1 MKTLENLET
10 EANQLLSQ
18 ENPSISDLRRL
29 SIDLDDFIHSPAFQN
44 LDLNAR
50 EQAQTL
56 YRDLVEKIQSNG
68 NRDNQ
73 PNASSWGW
81 QQRSAAT
88 TPGNIVDMPVKKE
101 HDPEAVRLM
110 DEAEK
115 QFYGGRY
122 AEATKLYDQ
131 VLALEPDWERA
142 RGHHNEAENYLRTGY
157 IPSIALPPE
166 AATAYGKAQSATRV
180 GRYADALVLLEKAKN
195 TLRESGIQRWQE
207 GQEFE
212 QKLQQMI
219 DAESAYQ
226 EGLKLFG
233 QGQVDDG
240 IEKIDTASQVTGLPK
255 YKDKAQELRKTKET
269 IRSVSEI
276 LTMGS
281 SDPKMLIQAKASLD
295 SMTAEYNDNPALQK
309 LRTRLDLTLPR
320 LVETLSQQARALLS
334 QAEKAKTLENALNLL
349 QDAKKIIEQIRLLC
363 GDDAQPS
370 RIKSEYD
377 RISSD
382 LVRFEEAL
390 IGALASYDNNQNWP
404 SESARMSQEVRR
416 RFPSDPRVIQLNEH
430 LRRYHIYIKLI
441 QAGIILVG
449 IIALGFAGNWA
460 KGRVIAMIPTATPT
474 ATRTPTITPTAT
486 ITPTPTSTATPTNT
500 PTITPTPTLT
510 PTPLMA
516 TVARPVWGRTGC
528 YEAYNAIG
536 KIPQGAIVKLLPSER
551 RFDNLNRECL
561 LVEYVGPD
569 RSVIGWILVSDLA
582 P

>member
-29 SIDLDDFIHSPAFQN
+29 SIDLDDFIHSPAFQAI
-44 LDLNAR
+44 DLNAR

-73 PNASSWGW
+73 ANASAWGW
-81 QQRSAAT
+81 QQRSPSPAT
-88 TPGNIVDMPVKKE
+88 GNIVDVPIKKE

-115 QFYGGRY
+115 LFYGGRY

-131 VLALEPDWERA
+131 VLALEPDWDRA
-142 RGHHNEAENYLRTGY
+142 RGHHKEAENYLRTGY

-180 GRYADALVLLEKAKN
+180 GRYADALALLEKAKN

-240 IEKIDTASQVTGLPK
+240 IEKIETASQVTGLPK

-269 IRSVSEI
+269 IR
-276 LTMGS
+276 
-281 SDPKMLIQAKASLD
+281 
-295 SMTAEYNDNPALQK
+295 
-309 LRTRLDLTLPR
+309 
-320 LVETLSQQARALLS
+320 
-334 QAEKAKTLENALNLL
+334 
-349 QDAKKIIEQIRLLC
+349 
-363 GDDAQPS
+363 
-370 RIKSEYD
+370 
-377 RISSD
+377 
-382 LVRFEEAL
+382 
-390 IGALASYDNNQNWP
+390 
-404 SESARMSQEVRR
+404 
-416 RFPSDPRVIQLNEH
+416 
-430 LRRYHIYIKLI
+430 
-441 QAGIILVG
+441 
-449 IIALGFAGNWA
+449 
-460 KGRVIAMIPTATPT
+460 
-474 ATRTPTITPTAT
+474 
-486 ITPTPTSTATPTNT
+486 
-500 PTITPTPTLT
+500 
-510 PTPLMA
+510 
-516 TVARPVWGRTGC
+516 TV
-528 YEAYNAIG
+528 
-536 KIPQGAIVKLLPSER
+536 
-551 RFDNLNRECL
+551 
-561 LVEYVGPD
+561 
-569 RSVIGWILVSDLA
+569 
-582 P
+582 